1 LKRCDLP
8 SFDTDYKVE
17 VWILAA
23 FLSLPKRPPA
33 YASPDAL
40 PSTAQMSEYGS
51 QAYPNSIVPSEVSV
65 DEKRWQKAKWW
76 RTVNRI
82 MSILGLLII
91 GAVVRK
97 FRKSACKWVHEQG
110 M

>member
-1 LKRCDLP
+1 
-8 SFDTDYKVE
+8 
-17 VWILAA
+17 
-23 FLSLPKRPPA
+23 
-33 YASPDAL
+33 
-40 PSTAQMSEYGS
+40 MSEYSS
-51 QAYPNSIVPSEVSV
+51 QAYPNSVVPSEVSV

-97 FRKSACKWVHEQG
+97 F
-110 M
+110 

>member
-1 LKRCDLP
+1 
-8 SFDTDYKVE
+8 
-17 VWILAA
+17 
-23 FLSLPKRPPA
+23 
-33 YASPDAL
+33 
-40 PSTAQMSEYGS
+40 MSEYGS
-51 QAYPNSIVPSEVSV
+51 QAYPNSVVPSEVSV

-97 FRKSACKWVHEQG
+97 F
-110 M
+110 